1 MRTGIILSIFILII
15 GSCTPKELI
24 RKTTESISYRE
35 LLQQN
40 EKWQTSVRTLD
51 GTANIT
57 LDTPEYSGKFSA
69 DVLLQGNDSLLLTVT
84 GPLGLRVGKVF
95 ATGERFV
102 FYNQVMNQFMV
113 GTQQDFEDMNF
124 MQFPLELSRLRNVF
138 SAQDQFGIL
147 KKETYE
153 MRDGALYVETANGTL
168 RYHIWFDPGHLHIT
182 KIEYYDGNQLLFYKE
197 YERFETYNG
206 VVFPRMIHFIRPME
220 KQGVSVYFSNLEI
233 NKPLSEERFKIQ
245 VSDKAKQID
254 LSLER

>member
-1 MRTGIILSIFILII
+1 MRTWILLFIIYFVVA
-15 GSCTPKELI
+15 CAPKELI
-24 RKTTESISYRE
+24 RKTTDTIGYRE
-35 LLQQN
+35 LLQYN
-40 EKWQTSVRTLD
+40 EKWQASLQSLD

-57 LDTPEYSGKFSA
+57 LDTPEYSGKFNA
-69 DVLLQGNDSLLLTVT
+69 DVLLQGSDSLLLTVT

-102 FYNQVMNQFMV
+102 FYNQIMNQFMV
-113 GTQQDFEDMNF
+113 GVEQDFEDMNF

-138 SAQDQFGIL
+138 TAQDRFGIL
-147 KKETYE
+147 KKEIYE
-153 MRDGALYVETANGTL
+153 MRDGALYVETENGTL
-168 RYHIWFDPGHLHIT
+168 RYHIWFDPNHLHIT

-220 KQGVSVYFSNLEI
+220 KQGLSVYFSKLDI
-233 NKPLSEERFKIQ
+233 NQPLSEERFKIQ

-254 LSLER
+254 LSLEQ